1 LEILPIHRFPL
12 FSLFAAGCGLYA
24 QSGFVK
30 SANQPIPGA
39 TVTVAIGAQK
49 LVTTTDQ
56 SGHYAFS
63 AAPAGDC
70 SIEVGMF
77 GFEQASKKTT
87 CAEAA
92 KIDFTLQLQD
102 SPMAQ
107 RLARMGGAQGA
118 GNQLEAQLQSE
129 ITTPEAAV
137 PGAAAPG
144 AGPVD
149 GQNSSEAFQV
159 SGSLSQGLAQNSQPD
174 YFMMMG
180 GPGMPGGPGGGQFG
194 GPSGPGGGPGGG
206 GPGGGFGGP
215 PGGGGFGGRGGGPGG
230 PGGGRGQ
237 GQGRPGA
244 QFGNRRG
251 PGQIHGMIFM
261 TLANSVANAKP
272 FSITGQETLQPPY
285 ASARFGFLVGG
296 PLVIPKIVKDTATFF
311 YLNYT
316 GTRSRQPYFAVET
329 VPTALERGGD
339 FSQALQSTG
348 APVQIFQPGTNA
360 LFPGNVIPP
369 TMLNQISAKLLDY
382 IPLPNQPGTVS
393 NYQYF
398 ASPPNNSDNF
408 NGRVM
413 RNLNQ
418 KDRLAYHL
426 SYQRRDAHN
435 AQPFAFFDT
444 ASGYGIQ
451 TDLTWTHNFTPT
463 TILSSM
469 ATFNRNRSETTP
481 FFAYGTDVA
490 AVLGIA
496 GTSTSPVDYGPPNL
510 NFTNF
515 GALSDGQPLL
525 TRNQSQGGTE
535 SVILSRGK
543 HTFTL
548 GAQYSRNDTSTTT
561 QQNGRGTFNFNG
573 EATSELGVKGVPCLG
588 SAQCVPIQGTGFDF
602 ADFLLSMP
610 QSASIAYSPAMYFTQ
625 NVWTGY
631 LLDDWKVS
639 ANLTLNLGLR
649 YEFFAPLQEKYNE
662 LANLDLAPGLADVA
676 VVAPSVAGPY
686 TGQFPAGLINPDYRD
701 VSPRL
706 GLAYKVPFFKRST
719 IIRAG
724 YGIYYNGQ
732 SYIPFG
738 LKLAQQAQPEGLP
751 KFAVSESVNTGAGNP
766 LTLAD
771 GLVQVTSAITDTF
784 AVDRYYRTPYAQSW
798 NLTIQHDLG
807 SGFFMEVGYLGT
819 KGTHLDILM
828 LPNEGPPGTAL
839 SSGNQV
845 ANATGFTYD
854 EPIGNSSFNAL
865 QTHLMRRFRGGMS
878 MNARYN
884 FSKSID
890 DASSFG
896 GVGATV
902 AQNWLDVAAERGLSS
917 FNRTSVF
924 TLSWVYTSPFGNP
937 NSRYASTGWAGRLLR
952 NWSLSG
958 GVTAE
963 SGTPLTA
970 RVLGN
975 ETELAQT
982 NGTGSERADATG
994 LPVQSGAGLFNLAAF
1009 TVPPAGQFG
1018 NAARNTIPG
1027 PDLVSVN
1034 AAFGRS
1040 FQFGDTRRRLEF
1052 RAEANNVL
1060 NQVSFTNY
1068 ATVVNAVNYGL
1079 PTAASA
1085 MRTLDIVMRFRF

>member
-1 LEILPIHRFPL
+1 MPKHRL
-12 FSLFAAGCGLYA
+12 LLLALCASGEGLYA
-24 QSGFVK
+24 QSGVVK

-39 TVTVAIGAQK
+39 TVTATIGDRK

-63 AAPAGDC
+63 GAPSGDC
-70 SIEVGMF
+70 SIEVSMF
-77 GFEQASKKTT
+77 GFDAASKKSN
-87 CAEAA
+87 CAETA
-92 KIDFTLQLQD
+92 KIDFALQLQE
-102 SPMAQ
+102 SPAAQ
-107 RLARMGGAQGA
+107 RMARMGGAQAG
-118 GNQLEAQLQSE
+118 GNQLEAQLQNEMSA
-129 ITTPEAAV
+129 PEV
-137 PGAAAPG
+137 AAPG
-144 AGPVD
+144 AAPVD
-149 GQNSSEAFQV
+149 GQNSSDAFQV
-159 SGSLSQGLAQNSQPD
+159 SGSLSQGLAQNAQPD
-174 YFMMMG
+174 FGMMMG
-180 GPGMPGGPGGGQFG
+180 GPGGPGGPGGGQFG
-194 GPSGPGGGPGGG
+194 GQGGPGGG
-206 GPGGGFGGP
+206 GPGGGFGGAGGGFGG

-230 PGGGRGQ
+230 PGGNRGQ

-244 QFGNRRG
+244 QFGNRRA
-251 PGQIHGMIFM
+251 PSQIHGMAFM
-261 TLANSVANAKP
+261 TLANSVVNAKP
-272 FSITGQETLQPPY
+272 FSITGQDVPQPPY

-316 GTRSRQPYFAVET
+316 GVRSRQSFAAVET
-329 VPTALERGGD
+329 VPTEQERLGD
-339 FSQALQSTG
+339 FSQALQQSG
-348 APVQIFQPGTNA
+348 PVQIFNPGTNVPFA
-360 LFPGNVIPP
+360 DSMIPQS
-369 TMLNQISAKLLDY
+369 MLNPIALSLLDKY

-398 ASPPNNSDNF
+398 AASPSNNDNL

-426 SYQRRDAHN
+426 SYQRRDGEN

-444 ASGYGIQ
+444 VSGYGIQ

-463 TILSSM
+463 TILSTMVS
-469 ATFNRNRSETTP
+469 FNRNRNETTP
-481 FFAYGTDVA
+481 FFAYDTA
-490 AVLGIA
+490 AEVPGIA
-496 GTSTSPVDYGPPNL
+496 GVSTNPVDFGPPNL

-525 TRNQSQGGTE
+525 SRNQSQGGTE

-543 HTFTL
+543 HTLTI
-548 GAQYSRNDTSTTT
+548 GAQYSRNDTSTST
-561 QQNGRGTFNFNG
+561 QQNGRGTFNFTG
-573 EATSELGVKGVPCLG
+573 EATSELGANGSLVP
-588 SAQCVPIQGTGFDF
+588 GTGFDF
-602 ADFLLSMP
+602 ADFLLGLP
-610 QSASIAYSPAMYFTQ
+610 QSASIQYGPAMYFTQ

-631 LLDDWKVS
+631 VLDDWKVS
-639 ANLTLNLGLR
+639 ANLSVQLGLR
-649 YEFFAPLQEKYNE
+649 YELFAPLQEKYGE
-662 LANLDLAPGLADVA
+662 MANLAIGPGFSSATPVT
-676 VVAPSVAGPY
+676 PSSGS
-686 TGQFPAGLINPDYRD
+686 FPAGLINPDYRD
-701 VSPRL
+701 FSPRL
-706 GLAYKVPFFKRST
+706 GLAYKVPFIKRST
-719 IIRAG
+719 IVRAG

-732 SYIPFG
+732 AYIPFG
-738 LKLAQQAQPEGLP
+738 LKLAQQPP
-751 KFAVSESVNTGAGNP
+751 FATSVSVNTGP
-766 LTLAD
+766 TDMLTLAD
-771 GLVQVTSAITDTF
+771 GLIAPSESNTF
-784 AVDRYYRTPYAQSW
+784 AVDRYYRTPYAQTW

-828 LPNEGPPGTAL
+828 IPNQGPPGAPLT
-839 SSGNQV
+839 SESQF
-845 ANATGFTYD
+845 ANATPYTYD
-854 EPIGNSSFNAL
+854 APIGDSSFNAL
-865 QTHLMRRFRGGMS
+865 QTHLMRRLRGGIS
-878 MNARYN
+878 MNARYT

-896 GVGATV
+896 GVGSTV
-902 AQNWLDVAAERGLSS
+902 AQNWLDLAAERGLSS
-917 FNRTSVF
+917 FNRTNVF

-937 NSRYASTGWAGRLLR
+937 NSRFASSGWGGRLLR
-952 NWSLSG
+952 NWTLSG

-975 ETELAQT
+975 DTQLAQT

-994 LPVQSGAGLFNLAAF
+994 LPLESGSGLFNLAAF
-1009 TVPPAGQFG
+1009 TVPPVGQFG
-1018 NAARNTIPG
+1018 NAGRNTIPG

-1060 NQVSFTNY
+1060 NEVSFTNY
-1068 ATVVNAVNYGL
+1068 ATVVNATNYGL